1 MRRRQFIA
9 GLGSAAAWPVVAWAQ
24 QRALPAIGFLFL
36 GEPIPNRLATFRQGL
51 SETGFVEGRDV
62 TIEYRFANNQKGR
75 LAELATDLVRRRVA
89 VIAAPSL
96 QAALAAK
103 AATATIPIVFR
114 TGADPVQYGLVA
126 SLNKPGGN
134 ITGINDIGL
143 DLGAKRLGLL
153 HTLLPA
159 ASRFGI
165 LADPRLINTETEITD
180 ARAAASLIGASIEV
194 VSASTNRDIDE
205 AFANLSQKG
214 VNALMVLPEVLFSN
228 RRVQIAHLATYHR
241 LPAIYHQRDFTEIG
255 GLMSYGTDFADLYRL
270 EGIYTG
276 RVLKGEKPADLPVM
290 RPTKFEFVINVQTA
304 RILGIE
310 VPSGLLAIAD
320 EVIE

>member
-1 MRRRQFIA
+1 
-9 GLGSAAAWPVVAWAQ
+9 
-24 QRALPAIGFLFL
+24 L
-36 GEPIPNRLATFRQGL
+36 GEPIPNRLASLRQGL

-62 TIEYRFANNQKGR
+62 TIEYRFADNQKDR

-89 VIAAPSL
+89 VIVTSSL
-96 QAALAAK
+96 EAALATK

-134 ITGINDIGL
+134 ITGISDIGL

-159 ASRFGI
+159 ASRFGM
-165 LADPRLINTETEITD
+165 LVDPALIPTEAEIVD
-180 ARAAASLIGASIEV
+180 ARAAASSIGASIDIV
-194 VSASTNRDIDE
+194 GASTNREIDE
-205 AFANLSQKG
+205 AFANLVQKG
-214 VNALMVLPEVLFSN
+214 VNALMVAPEVLFST
-228 RRVQIAHLATYHR
+228 RRAQIAHLATYHR

-255 GLMSYGTDFADLYRL
+255 GLMSYGTNFADLYRL
-270 EGIYTG
+270 EGVYAG
-276 RVLKGEKPADLPVM
+276 RILRGEKPADLPVM
-290 RPTKFEFVINVQTA
+290 RPTKFELVINLQTA